1 MFHEIKRWMT
11 VDHIAKNVFFIKIC
25 SRHYNKMQFIC
36 FLYDQTFKYLWK
48 ICVDIEFEVW
58 DTSIDH
64 EVKEMELIMG
74 YLNLVL

>member
-1 MFHEIKRWMT
+1 
-11 VDHIAKNVFFIKIC
+11 
-25 SRHYNKMQFIC
+25 MQFIG